1 MLLAHLARCGIRSG
15 RLTIVDAYGRRHQVG
30 GSTGL
35 HAAIRLHDRLLP
47 YQLCWNPY
55 LHLGEAYMDGRLTIE
70 EGDLR
75 TLLEMLATNEHRL
88 ERHGLVR
95 SLKHMRYWVRRLQQH
110 NPIRRARVNVEHHY
124 DLSKQLY
131 NLFLDSDRQYSCG
144 YFTHD
149 HDDLERAQHDKK
161 RHLAAKLRLGPG
173 QRVLDIGS
181 GWGGLALTLAEAGA
195 DEVLG
200 ITLSKEQHVASRERA
215 AEAGLDDRVT
225 FELRDYRE
233 QTGRFDR
240 IVSVGMFEHVGV
252 PHYAAFFSKIRDLLT
267 DDGIAVVHSIGRM
280 DGPSYTNPWTRKYI
294 FPGGYTPALS
304 EVLPVVEHLGLWLTD
319 VEILRLH
326 YAETLRLWRRRFEAH
341 RDEVNRLYDERFSR
355 MWEFYLIGAELGFRR
370 GHLMVFQ
377 LQLAKTQDAVPLT
390 RDYITDWE
398 RSHVAGMDLAAE

>member
-1 MLLAHLARCGIRSG
+1 MLLAHLARWAIRSG
-15 RLTIVDAYGRRHQVG
+15 RLTIIDPQGRRHQVG
-30 GSTGL
+30 GSTGP
-35 HAAIRLHDRLLP
+35 HVAIRLHDWLLS
-47 YQLCWNPY
+47 YQLCWNQY

-70 EGDLR
+70 DGDLR
-75 TLLEMLATNEHRL
+75 TFLDILTTNEHHL
-88 ERHGLVR
+88 ERHGLIR
-95 SLKHMRYWVRRLQQH
+95 SLERIRRWMRYLQQR
-110 NPIRRARVNVEHHY
+110 NPIRRAQVNAAHHY
-124 DLSKQLY
+124 DLSEQLY
-131 NLFLDSDRQYSCG
+131 DLFLDSDRQYSCG

-149 HDDLERAQHDKK
+149 HDDLERAQYDKK
-161 RHLAAKLRLGPG
+161 RHLAAKLRLEPG
-173 QRVLDIGS
+173 QRILDIGS

-195 DEVLG
+195 GDVLG
-200 ITLSKEQHVASRERA
+200 ITLSKEQHSVSRRRA

-225 FELRDYRE
+225 FDLRDYRE

-304 EVLPVVEHLGLWLTD
+304 EVLPVIERLGLWLTD

-326 YAETLRLWRRRFEAH
+326 YAETLRLWHQRFEAH
-341 RDEVNRLYDERFSR
+341 RDEVTRFYDDRFSR
-355 MWEFYLIGAELGFRR
+355 MWEFYLIGAELAFRR
-370 GHLMVFQ
+370 GGLMVFQ

-390 RDYITDWE
+390 RDYINDWE
-398 RSHVAGMDLAAE
+398 RSYTGDMQMAAE